1 MFEKLEALLKKSY
14 SPYSYFRVS
23 AIVETNDGKEFSG
36 VNVENASYGATICA
50 ERNAIF
56 NAVTNGYTKSDFK
69 KLYLLVDSENVSYP
83 CNMCRQVFTEF
94 FENDMEVICY
104 NKHGESK
111 TLKVSD
117 LCTYSFNEDDLIWK
131 VDL

>member
-1 MFEKLEALLKKSY
+1 MVDKLRVLLKRSY

-23 AIVETNDGKEFSG
+23 AILVSNDGKEFYG
-36 VNVENASYGATICA
+36 VNVENSSYGATICA
-50 ERNAIF
+50 ERNAVF
-56 NAVTNGYTKSDFK
+56 NAVTHGYTKGDFK
-69 KLYLLVDSENVSYP
+69 KLYLMVDSDKVSFP

-117 LCTYSFNEDDLIWK
+117 LCTYSFNEDDLI
-131 VDL
+131 